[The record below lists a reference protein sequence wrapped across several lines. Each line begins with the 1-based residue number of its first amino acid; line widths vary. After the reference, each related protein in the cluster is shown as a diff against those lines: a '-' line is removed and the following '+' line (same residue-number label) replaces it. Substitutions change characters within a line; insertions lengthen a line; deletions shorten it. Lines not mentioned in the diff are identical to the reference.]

1 MAGQPHSP
9 QQLLGA
15 TGHLKQEASRRAPGQ
30 LSQARPT
37 MDSAYEMS
45 LVRKLQAQH
54 TQMQEKT
61 FTNWINNIFW
71 HGQVG
76 IKIQNLYR
84 ELADGTHLL
93 RLLELISGEALPPPS
108 RGRMRAHFLENSSRA
123 LAFLRGKV
131 PIPFIGPE
139 NIVDGDQTLIL
150 GLIWVIIL
158 RFQISHISLDREEFG
173 ASAALLSAKEA
184 LLVWCQRKTAGYA
197 NVNITDFSRSWSDG
211 LAFSALIH
219 AHRPELLDYCSL
231 HPKRPLHNLDLA
243 FHVAEQELGIAQLL
257 DPEDVAAL
265 QPDERS
271 IMTYVSLYYHH
282 FSRLH
287 QEQTVQRRLAKIL
300 LQLQET
306 EELQTQYEQLV
317 ADLLG
322 WIAEKQVWLEARDFP
337 DSLPATR
344 QLLVAFAFF
353 RTQEKPPRLQ
363 QRGATEALLFRLQ
376 TALRAQNRKPFLP
389 KEGLGPAELSQRW
402 AGLEHAEAS
411 RSQALLQRLLQLERL
426 ETLVRRFQRKAA
438 LRESFL
444 TDTEHMLDQAAAAA
458 PPASLAAVEAAAQ
471 RLGML
476 EASIP
481 PQEARFQA
489 LVEISDIL
497 QQEQHHDWAD
507 VACRQLE
514 ISGRW
519 EQLLERLQGQ
529 KKQMADLQAVLSLL
543 QGVESTSNQL
553 KELQVLASST
563 ACGQQ
568 LAETV
573 ELLQKHDLLEAQ
585 VSAHGAH
592 VHHLALQTAEL
603 DSSTGASVEVL
614 QAEVQALAQLH
625 QSLVSL
631 VRARGPA
638 ETQGTCRPAPCR
650 PHLAATALCP
660 RTQRRLCPPTRPWKP
675 RSATTRLCAPTSC
688 GGDATWAPP
697 DSPRGRVPARG
708 PRRCRARGSGSGPG
722 RPAGGRGCRRRRW
735 SGRCHS
741 RCARRRGP
749 ALLPCCPAA
758 LLPCC
763 PAALRT
769 QKVPVGGLLRRLTW
783 ASWPPP
789 TPGLGGAPPSSAAS
803 YPRPRLRSSAED
815 EDGLALLILPA
826 RSSWNAPFTL
836 GSPGTTPRPPS
847 LLCLGEPPLDMLPSV
862 LSAQVVSALSSLKK
876 GRRNPGTWSEV
887 SCRSGPLGTEEMALS
902 AELDPYFDPNTILQ
916 TQDCLRR
923 DYEGLR
929 VQAKH
934 RRAHL
939 EEAVA
944 LFGFYDLCG
953 ELQSWLENQT
963 ALLQTL
969 QPQADDNV
977 EVAQLK
983 YENFLTALSVRRGC
997 WAEVSSSAEQLKQR
1011 YPEDTPKIQQ
1021 QQEELSWRWGQLE
1034 ALKIEK
1040 EMQLARTTD
1049 VCSFLYQCRSTQ
1061 VQLQD
1066 LLLQLETLEL
1076 GQSEDSHRTLQLVQQ
1091 KMLTLERSVHYL
1103 QGAAIKAKES
1113 SPTKSQSLQEQVE
1126 MLQGLLERGQQHV
1139 AQQAR
1144 AQAEAQARQSFLRE
1158 SQQLLLWME
1167 GVWAQLHSEEKVVD
1181 MASAQQLLL
1190 EHSNLLEEIR
1200 LQQERLQQ
1208 LEARGQPISALDSP
1222 DSQEVA
1228 HALGLLSQ
1236 QGQGLQAAWEQRQ
1249 QRLQE
1254 GLELQ
1259 RFGHDVD
1266 CFTAACASREAF
1278 LELDNLGED
1287 VGEAQRLLQQHK
1299 EFGRLLSI
1307 LGHRA
1312 EALQARG
1319 EKLALSQHLA
1329 AHKVLEQL
1337 QSIQTQWTR
1346 VQERS
1351 EQRRRQLLASLQL
1364 QKWKQDVAE
1373 LVLWIEEKGQRA
1385 ADEPSREPSKV
1396 LQQLRQHEA
1405 AERELLA
1412 TLGHVEGLQQVG
1424 RQLLSSRP
1432 QAQEDVQ
1439 NSLQDL
1445 RNKWEA
1451 VKRKMAEHGDQLRQ
1465 ARQQAPLLGLLQDA
1479 KKKMEQLEGALQSA
1493 ETGQDLGSSR
1503 GLQRQHCQLERE
1515 SQALASK
1522 MAALVS
1528 QAHQGLTSQTIMEET
1543 QKYLLRFESL
1553 QGHLAA
1559 RRLQLQA
1566 SVGLYQF
1573 YQLSN
1578 LELTWVTEHM
1588 PSASSAK
1595 CLSGAQSLRHKHE
1608 ELRVEVKAHQ
1618 GQVQQVLGSGRSL
1631 AASGH
1636 PHAQC
1641 IVEQC
1646 EKLAGRW
1653 AELEQACEVQ
1663 AQCLQEAVVLQQ
1675 CFLAASEL
1683 EDWVKAK
1690 QPLVSSQDCGG
1701 DQGATIRL
1709 IEKHQALQQEL
1720 ALHWS
1725 SLEELDQKAQI
1736 LAGPGTAEQLGVVR
1750 ERLREQLQML
1760 QELAAKRGCEL
1771 EGTLKL
1777 HEFMEEAEELRCWL
1791 ASQKQAARPEQ
1802 SLGEDHEHILH
1813 LRSRF
1818 ARFQHQVEL
1827 GGQRVT
1833 TCQQLVESLL
1843 ELGHSAAPNARQR
1856 QQDLQ
1861 AAWSELWELTQA
1873 QGHLLQDAEVTLRVH
1888 RDLLEALTQVR
1899 EKATSLPSDVAPDL
1913 RGLEAQL
1920 RRHKELEHELVGTGW
1935 QLQELLETASTVQK
1949 LGPGPQAQ
1957 AVQQRQQ
1964 TLMQAW
1970 EALKLHVEQR
1980 RTQLERACLL
1990 AHFHRAVQDYTS
2002 WAAAVR
2008 RELQGEESSREPSGG
2023 LLTLGA
2029 HQQLRAELE
2038 AREDLHQRAS
2048 QLGQQALLDVGTPMK
2063 EVQEW
2068 LQALQDEREQVF
2080 QAWEWQEEKL
2090 QTVHQE
2096 QLFLRKCDHLEQI
2109 LTAQEASLKAGAL
2122 GSSVE
2127 EVEQLICK
2135 HNTFQKVLTA
2145 QDEKESAL
2153 CEQAKTHG
2161 DPKVQERLHAVL
2173 EHRARVK
2180 ELAEGRRQALH
2191 TSLLMT
2197 GFTRAVTQAQDW
2209 MEERVQQLKEPIPPG
2224 DLKDKLRLL
2233 WKHQAFEAE
2242 VQAHEEVITSVTK
2255 DGEALLAQSHP
2266 RAGEVSQ
2273 RLRELQERWRKL
2285 RQALAL
2291 RRQDL
2296 EDGWNFLEF
2305 LRRADLADAWIQEM
2319 DAMVNVGNLGR
2330 DLEHCLQL
2338 RRQLHQLRG
2347 VWAQNTV
2354 DDTHIRS
2361 ISDLSLKLEKLDPEQ
2376 VKTIHQRRH
2385 ELNSRWKSFHGNL
2398 LWYRQQ
2404 LEGALEMHILSR
2416 KLDELTER
2424 LREKA
2429 ALVQALDH
2437 GKDLESVQRQIRKHK
2452 ELERDMGLLQ
2462 AQVEPLEREVGRVC
2476 QQSPGAANSLSPKQR
2491 EMMDSWWQLWR
2502 EAQKRRESLDALHRV
2517 QTLQAMLQHL
2527 LVWARKL
2534 RVEMDTRSAPRNPA
2548 EAQRRLEEHQE
2559 LKAELDSRAD
2569 SISLA
2574 RSTGQQLLAARLP
2587 SAAATRQALAA
2598 LDQELNSLE
2607 GAWRLHQR
2615 QLQQDL
2621 ELQLVLSSVEQMES
2635 WLCSQEACPAGDG
2648 LGDSLA
2654 NVETLLWKHKG
2665 LERDLEAQAEK
2676 ISTLEAAARSLH
2688 QSGHPDAQGA
2698 LGRCQA
2704 MLLRKEALVE
2714 GAGTR
2719 RCQLEEL
2726 RQLQT
2731 LLQESFEVAMWLR
2744 EKNSVALE
2752 EGWRDPALLQA
2763 QLWKQQSLQAE
2774 LDASVHKQ
2782 QRLQMEGQRLL
2793 QEGHPASETIQEQ
2806 LRELGEL
2813 WDELQANS
2821 RRKAAALQEACKALR
2836 LRRSVE
2842 DLESWLEPVEI
2853 KLRAPIGDQAQ
2864 PELDE
2869 LMGAQGELEA
2879 AVDRQAGQAQLLLG
2893 QAQVLTGEGRCLAQ
2907 DVEDQ
2912 ARRLLHRF
2920 EGLRAPLRERRAALE
2935 ARNLVLQFFR
2945 DADEELAWVQEKL
2958 PLATARDCGQS
2969 LSAVRRLQEK
2979 HQNLERELSSHEA
2992 LAQAVV
2998 DTGRRLV
3005 EAGAGRTVA
3014 ARAQQL
3020 EGALGCLRAE
3030 VAQRWRRLQQAQE
3043 AQQFLMELLEAES
3056 WLQEQ
3061 GCALDIRDG
3070 AQSAEAVRASLRRL
3084 EATRGHL
3091 EAFGPRIESLQ
3102 QRATL
3107 LEGRQLPGSAQVLA
3121 RLRAVGEAHSGL
3133 LRTAEGRAR
3142 GWREQLQFHRVE
3154 REARLLETWLAGK
3167 VAAAESQ
3174 DHGQDL
3180 EAVEMLEKKFEAFR
3194 KEVQSLGLAKVE
3206 ALRELAGSLE
3216 RMAHKYSPQIQA
3228 QRSRIEATWERLDR
3242 AMKARTQSLA
3252 TAREVRGFEQ
3262 AVAWLQSWMQEK
3274 ATLMARDVC
3283 GHSPSSVQTLEQQHR
3298 CLERELAAMEKE
3310 VARVRME
3317 ACRLGQLH
3325 PMAQDGLS
3333 EQLARVEE
3341 AWATLEVKAREQG
3354 QKLEQAARGHAFLG
3368 RCRELLTWA
3377 QEKQAVVSSEE
3388 LAGDLVGA
3396 ERLLAQHDEL
3406 GREIKEHCLQA
3417 QDVQKEGQQL
3427 IDSGHF
3433 MSLEVAGCLQE
3444 LEGQLQALTEACI
3457 LRRERCEENWGLQK
3471 LRQELDQAEAWLA
3484 SREGL
3489 LLDPNCGHS
3498 VPDVE
3503 LLLSRHQDLEKLLA
3517 VQEEKFAQLQ
3527 RKTGVEQKL
3536 LQPGTGL
3543 TPSNAG
3549 HGLTSLQQ
3557 RPFRSWW
3564 PGVQLAE
3571 TRDLQPGGPVSP
3583 HIPSAT
3589 TVSLERAARQQEP
3602 RGARAMG
3609 DTKGAFTTEGF
3620 LELKQQLLPAGRQ
3633 VSMRRFLLQAPL
3645 LHRTTQLR
3653 GTIRAWHPD
3662 PLKTQA
3668 FPRPGCSL
3676 PSMPSWCSLT
3686 ALSPQ
3691 PCSSSGD
3698 GCHGTLGVSSLS
3710 LLWDKKTAAENMAP
3724 VATLDLREAQCERLG
3739 HQHGRKPTFSLKLS
3753 SEVETL
3759 LAAPSEGQAESRHR
3773 VLSRTAVLE
3782 PGKSNI
3788 KAPADGVSA
3797 QSLSLELRARPVGF
3811 PAEHTAE
3818 TVSSPAAP
3826 LRLHGCPLTSSLRGM
3841 HVSADGQLQ
3850 PLQFLPAAGPTQA
3863 PAPGSSCLSCP
3874 GRAQGPEAN
3883 PELAPTKDNL

>member
-1 MAGQPHSP
+1 MAGQPHTP

-54 TQMQEKT
+54 TRMQEKT

-71 HGQVG
+71 HGRVG
-76 IKIQNLYR
+76 IKIRNLYR

-108 RGRMRAHFLENSSRA
+108 RGHMRAHFLENSSRA

-219 AHRPELLDYCSL
+219 AHRPDLLDYCSL

-426 ETLVRRFQRKAA
+426 ETLVRHFQRKAA

-489 LVEISDIL
+489 LAEISDIL

-519 EQLLERLQGQ
+519 EQVLERLQGQ

-603 DSSTGASVEVL
+603 DSSTGTSVEVL

-631 VRARGPA
+631 VRARRTLLEQTLQHA
-638 ETQGTCRPAPCR
+638 EFLDSCEEEEAWVREHERLVEGEALGRDLSTLRAALRKHKALEAEIRRHQAVCADLVRRGCDVGAPG
-650 PHLAATALCP
+650 L
-660 RTQRRLCPPTRPWKP
+660 PTRPGP
-675 RSATTRLCAPTSC
+675 SERAEALQGAGQRL
-688 GGDATWAPP
+688 
-697 DSPRGRVPARG
+697 
-708 PRRCRARGSGSGPG
+708 RARAASWGARLQAAALVQQYAADAADAASWLQE
-722 RPAGGRGCRRRRW
+722 RRLALE
-735 SGRCHS
+735 G
-741 RCARRRGP
+741 APRGP
-749 ALLPCCPAA
+749 AREAAGA
-758 LLPCC
+758 LLRSHGRLER
-763 PAALRT
+763 AVHAF
-769 QKVPVGGLLRRLTW
+769 GAELRRLDEQ
-783 ASWPPP
+783 AR
-789 TPGLGGAPPSSAAS
+789 AA
-803 YPRPRLRSSAED
+803 A
-815 EDGLALLILPA
+815 
-826 RSSWNAPFTL
+826 TQV
-836 GSPGTTPRPPS
+836 S
-847 LLCLGEPPLDMLPSV
+847 LT
-862 LSAQVVSALSSLKK
+862 VVSALSSLKR
-876 GRRNPGTWSEV
+876 GRRTPGTWSEV
-887 SCRSGPLGTEEMALS
+887 SCHPGPLGTEKMALS
-902 AELDPYFDPNTILQ
+902 AELDPDFDPNTILQ
-916 TQDCLRR
+916 AQDCLRR

-929 VQAKH
+929 VLAKH

-963 ALLQTL
+963 ALLQML

-983 YENFLTALSVRRGC
+983 YENFLTALSVRRGY
-997 WAEVSSSAEQLKQR
+997 WAEVSSSAEQLKQK

-1049 VCSFLYQCRSTQ
+1049 VCGFLYQCRSTQ

-1066 LLLQLETLEL
+1066 LLLQLETLKL

-1126 MLQGLLERGQQHV
+1126 TLQGLLERGQQHV

-1144 AQAEAQARQSFLRE
+1144 VQAEAQARQSFLRE

-1190 EHSNLLEEIR
+1190 EHSNLLEEIQ
-1200 LQQERLQQ
+1200 LQQERLRQ
-1208 LEARGQPISALDSP
+1208 LEAWGQPISALDSP

-1266 CFTAACASREAF
+1266 GFTAACASREAF

-1329 AHKVLEQL
+1329 AHKVLVQL

-1346 VQERS
+1346 IQERS

-1373 LVLWIEEKGQRA
+1373 LVLWIEEKGRRA

-1412 TLGHVEGLQQVG
+1412 NLGHVEGLQQVG

-1439 NSLQDL
+1439 SSLQGL

-1465 ARQQAPLLGLLQDA
+1465 ARQQAQLLGLLQDA

-1528 QAHQGLTSQTIMEET
+1528 QAHQGLTSQTVMEET

-1578 LELTWVTEHM
+1578 LELTWVAEHM

-1608 ELRVEVKAHQ
+1608 ELQVEVKAHQ

-1701 DQGATIRL
+1701 DQGATVRL
-1709 IEKHQALQQEL
+1709 IEKHQALRQEL

-1725 SLEELDQKAQI
+1725 SLEELDQRVQT
-1736 LAGPGTAEQLGVVR
+1736 LAGPETSEQLGVVR
-1750 ERLREQLQML
+1750 ERLREQLQVL

-1777 HEFMEEAEELRCWL
+1777 HEFMGEAEELRCWL

-1843 ELGHSAAPNARQR
+1843 DLGHSAAPNARQR

-1888 RDLLEALTQVR
+1888 RDLLEALKQVR

-2008 RELQGEESSREPSGG
+2008 RELQGEESSQEPSGG
-2023 LLTLGA
+2023 LLTLSA

-2038 AREDLHQRAS
+2038 AREDLHQRAF

-2068 LQALQDEREQVF
+2068 LQALEDEREQVF
-2080 QAWEWQEEKL
+2080 QAWERQEEKL
-2090 QTVHQE
+2090 QTVHRE

-2127 EVEQLICK
+2127 EVEQLIRK

-2180 ELAEGRRQALH
+2180 ELAEGRRRALH

-2233 WKHQAFEAE
+2233 RKHQAFEAE
-2242 VQAHEEVITSVTK
+2242 VQAHEGVITAVTK
-2255 DGEALLAQSHP
+2255 DGEALLAQSHL

-2273 RLRELQERWRKL
+2273 RLRELQECWRKL
-2285 RQALAL
+2285 KQALAL

-2305 LRRADLADAWIQEM
+2305 LRRVDLADAWIQEM

-2347 VWAQNTV
+2347 VWAQDTV

-2361 ISDLSLKLEKLDPEQ
+2361 INDLSLKLEKLDPEQ
-2376 VKTIHQRRH
+2376 VKTIRQRRH

-2429 ALVQALDH
+2429 ALVQALDL

-2476 QQSPGAANSLSPKQR
+2476 QQSPGAAKSLSPKQR

-2534 RVEMDTRSAPRNPA
+2534 RVEMDTRSAPGNPA

-2574 RSTGQQLLAARLP
+2574 RSTGQRLLAARLP

-2607 GAWRLHQR
+2607 GAWQLHQR

-2719 RCQLEEL
+2719 RRQLEEL

-2774 LDASVHKQ
+2774 LDANVHEQ

-2793 QEGHPASETIQEQ
+2793 QEGHPASETIQER

-2842 DLESWLEPVEI
+2842 DLESWLEPVEV
-2853 KLRAPIGDQAQ
+2853 KLRDPIGDQAQ

-2893 QAQVLTGEGRCLAQ
+2893 QAQVFTGEGRCLAQ

-2912 ARRLLHRF
+2912 ARRLLQRL
-2920 EGLRAPLRERRAALE
+2920 EDLRAPLRERRAALE
-2935 ARNLVLQFFR
+2935 ARRLVLQFFR

-2998 DTGRRLV
+2998 DAGRRLV
-3005 EAGAGRTVA
+3005 EAGAGRAVA

-3020 EGALGCLRAE
+3020 EDAVGCLRAE
-3030 VAQRWRRLQQAQE
+3030 AAQRRRRLQQAQE
-3043 AQQFLMELLEAES
+3043 AQQFLTELLEAES
-3056 WLQEQ
+3056 WLQQQ
-3061 GCALDIRDG
+3061 GCALHTQDG
-3070 AQSAEAVRASLRRL
+3070 AQSAEAARASLRRL
-3084 EATRGHL
+3084 EATRRLL
-3091 EAFGPRIESLQ
+3091 EAFGPRLERLQ
-3102 QRATL
+3102 QGAAL
-3107 LEGRQLPGSAQVLA
+3107 LQGGQLPGSAQVLA

-3142 GWREQLQFHRVE
+3142 GWREQLQLHRAE

-3194 KEVQSLGLAKVE
+3194 KEVQSLGPAKVE

-3216 RMAHKYSPQIQA
+3216 RTAHKYNPQIQA

-3242 AMKARTQSLA
+3242 AIKARTQSLA

-3262 AVAWLQSWMQEK
+3262 TVAWLQSWMQEK

-3283 GHSPSSVQTLEQQHR
+3283 GHSPSSVQTFEQQHR

-3354 QKLEQAARGHAFLG
+3354 QQLEQAARGHAFLG

-3417 QDVQKEGQQL
+3417 QVVQQEGQQL

-3444 LEGQLQALTEACI
+3444 LEGQLQALTEACV

-3503 LLLSRHQDLEKLLA
+3503 LLLGRHQDLEKLLA
-3517 VQEEKFAQLQ
+3517 AQEEKFAQLQ

-3557 RPFRSWW
+3557 RPFGSWW

-3609 DTKGAFTTEGF
+3609 DAKGAFTTEGF
-3620 LELKQQLLPAGRQ
+3620 LELKQQLLLAGR
-3633 VSMRRFLLQAPL
+3633 
-3645 LHRTTQLR
+3645 
-3653 GTIRAWHPD
+3653 
-3662 PLKTQA
+3662 
-3668 FPRPGCSL
+3668 
-3676 PSMPSWCSLT
+3676 
-3686 ALSPQ
+3686 Q

-3710 LLWDKKTAAENMAP
+3710 LLWDKRTAAENMAP

-3739 HQHGRKPTFSLKLS
+3739 HQHSRKHTFSLKLS

-3759 LAAPSEGQAESRHR
+3759 RAAPSEGQAESRHH

-3782 PGKSNI
+3782 PSKSNI

-3811 PAEHTAE
+3811 PAEHTGE

-3850 PLQFLPAAGPTQA
+3850 PLQFLPAAGPAQA

-3874 GRAQGPEAN
+3874 GRAQDLGPEAN

>member
-1 MAGQPHSP
+1 MAGQPHTP

-54 TQMQEKT
+54 TRMQEKT

-71 HGQVG
+71 HGRVG
-76 IKIQNLYR
+76 IKIRNLYR

-108 RGRMRAHFLENSSRA
+108 RGHMRAHFLENSSRA

-219 AHRPELLDYCSL
+219 AHRPDLLDYCSL

-426 ETLVRRFQRKAA
+426 ETLVRHFQRKAA

-489 LVEISDIL
+489 LAEISDIL

-519 EQLLERLQGQ
+519 EQVLERLQGQ

-603 DSSTGASVEVL
+603 DSSTGTSVEVL

-631 VRARGPA
+631 VRARRTLLEQTLQHA
-638 ETQGTCRPAPCR
+638 EFLDSCEEEEAWVREHERLVEGEALGRDLSTLRAALRKHKALEAEIRRHQAVCADLVRRGCDVGAPG
-650 PHLAATALCP
+650 L
-660 RTQRRLCPPTRPWKP
+660 PTRPGP
-675 RSATTRLCAPTSC
+675 SERAEALQGAGQRL
-688 GGDATWAPP
+688 
-697 DSPRGRVPARG
+697 
-708 PRRCRARGSGSGPG
+708 RARAASWGARLQAAALVQQYAADAADAASWLQE
-722 RPAGGRGCRRRRW
+722 RRLALE
-735 SGRCHS
+735 G
-741 RCARRRGP
+741 APRGP
-749 ALLPCCPAA
+749 AREAAGA
-758 LLPCC
+758 LLRSHGRLER
-763 PAALRT
+763 AVHAF
-769 QKVPVGGLLRRLTW
+769 GAELRRLDEQ
-783 ASWPPP
+783 AR
-789 TPGLGGAPPSSAAS
+789 AA
-803 YPRPRLRSSAED
+803 A
-815 EDGLALLILPA
+815 
-826 RSSWNAPFTL
+826 TQV
-836 GSPGTTPRPPS
+836 S
-847 LLCLGEPPLDMLPSV
+847 LT
-862 LSAQVVSALSSLKK
+862 VVSALSSLKR
-876 GRRNPGTWSEV
+876 GRRTPGTWSEV
-887 SCRSGPLGTEEMALS
+887 SCHPGPLGTEKMALS
-902 AELDPYFDPNTILQ
+902 AELDPDFDPNTILQ
-916 TQDCLRR
+916 AQDCLRR

-929 VQAKH
+929 VLAKH

-963 ALLQTL
+963 ALLQML

-983 YENFLTALSVRRGC
+983 YENFLTALSVRRGY
-997 WAEVSSSAEQLKQR
+997 WAEVSSSAEQLKQK

-1049 VCSFLYQCRSTQ
+1049 VCGFLYQCRSTQ

-1066 LLLQLETLEL
+1066 LLLQLETLKL

-1103 QGAAIKAKES
+1103 QGAAIKYSLGLAH
-1113 SPTKSQSLQEQVE
+1113 QSLQEQVE
-1126 MLQGLLERGQQHV
+1126 TLQGLLERGQQHV

-1144 AQAEAQARQSFLRE
+1144 VQAEAQARQSFLRE

-1190 EHSNLLEEIR
+1190 EHSNLLEEIQ
-1200 LQQERLQQ
+1200 LQQERLRQ
-1208 LEARGQPISALDSP
+1208 LEAWGQPISALDSP

-1266 CFTAACASREAF
+1266 GFTAACASREAF

-1329 AHKVLEQL
+1329 AHKVLVQL

-1346 VQERS
+1346 IQERS

-1373 LVLWIEEKGQRA
+1373 LVLWIEEKGRRA

-1412 TLGHVEGLQQVG
+1412 NLGHVEGLQQVG

-1439 NSLQDL
+1439 SSLQGL

-1465 ARQQAPLLGLLQDA
+1465 ARQQAQLLGLLQDA

-1528 QAHQGLTSQTIMEET
+1528 QAHQGLTSQTVMEET

-1578 LELTWVTEHM
+1578 LELTWVAEHM

-1608 ELRVEVKAHQ
+1608 ELQVEVKAHQ

-1701 DQGATIRL
+1701 DQGATVRL
-1709 IEKHQALQQEL
+1709 IEKHQALRQEL

-1725 SLEELDQKAQI
+1725 SLEELDQRVQT
-1736 LAGPGTAEQLGVVR
+1736 LAGPETSEQLGVVR
-1750 ERLREQLQML
+1750 ERLREQLQVL

-1777 HEFMEEAEELRCWL
+1777 HEFMGEAEELRCWL

-1843 ELGHSAAPNARQR
+1843 DLGHSAAPNARQR

-1888 RDLLEALTQVR
+1888 RDLLEALKQVR

-1990 AHFHRAVQDYTS
+1990 AHFHRAVRDYTS

-2008 RELQGEESSREPSGG
+2008 RELQGEESSQEPSGG
-2023 LLTLGA
+2023 LLTLSA

-2038 AREDLHQRAS
+2038 AREDLHQRAF

-2068 LQALQDEREQVF
+2068 LQALEDEREQVF
-2080 QAWEWQEEKL
+2080 QAWERQEEKL
-2090 QTVHQE
+2090 QTVHRE

-2127 EVEQLICK
+2127 EVEQLIRK

-2180 ELAEGRRQALH
+2180 ELAEGRRRALH

-2233 WKHQAFEAE
+2233 RKHQAFEAE
-2242 VQAHEEVITSVTK
+2242 VQAHEGVITAVTK
-2255 DGEALLAQSHP
+2255 DGEALLAQSHL

-2273 RLRELQERWRKL
+2273 RLRELQECWRKL
-2285 RQALAL
+2285 KQALAL

-2305 LRRADLADAWIQEM
+2305 LRRVDLADAWIQEM

-2347 VWAQNTV
+2347 VWAQDTV

-2361 ISDLSLKLEKLDPEQ
+2361 INDLSLKLEKLDPEQ
-2376 VKTIHQRRH
+2376 VKTIRQRRH

-2429 ALVQALDH
+2429 ALVQALDL

-2476 QQSPGAANSLSPKQR
+2476 QQSPGAAKSLSPKQR

-2534 RVEMDTRSAPRNPA
+2534 RVEMDTRSAPGNPA

-2574 RSTGQQLLAARLP
+2574 RSTGQRLLAARLP

-2607 GAWRLHQR
+2607 GAWQLHQR

-2719 RCQLEEL
+2719 RRQLEEL

-2774 LDASVHKQ
+2774 LDANVHEQ

-2793 QEGHPASETIQEQ
+2793 QEGHPASETIQER

-2842 DLESWLEPVEI
+2842 DLESWLEPVEV
-2853 KLRAPIGDQAQ
+2853 KLRDPIGDQAQ

-2893 QAQVLTGEGRCLAQ
+2893 QAQVFTGEGRCLAQ

-2912 ARRLLHRF
+2912 ARRLLQRL
-2920 EGLRAPLRERRAALE
+2920 EDLRAPLRERRAALE
-2935 ARNLVLQFFR
+2935 ARRLVLQFFR

-2998 DTGRRLV
+2998 DAGRRLV
-3005 EAGAGRTVA
+3005 EAGAGRAVA

-3020 EGALGCLRAE
+3020 EDAVGCLRAE
-3030 VAQRWRRLQQAQE
+3030 AAQRRRRLQQAQE
-3043 AQQFLMELLEAES
+3043 AQQFLTELLEAES
-3056 WLQEQ
+3056 WLQQQ
-3061 GCALDIRDG
+3061 GCALHTQDG
-3070 AQSAEAVRASLRRL
+3070 AQSAEAARASLRRL
-3084 EATRGHL
+3084 EATRRLL
-3091 EAFGPRIESLQ
+3091 EAFGPRLERLQ
-3102 QRATL
+3102 QGAAL
-3107 LEGRQLPGSAQVLA
+3107 LQGGQLPGSAQVLA

-3142 GWREQLQFHRVE
+3142 GWREQLQLHRAE

-3194 KEVQSLGLAKVE
+3194 KEVQSLGPAKVE

-3216 RMAHKYSPQIQA
+3216 RTAHKYNPQIQA

-3242 AMKARTQSLA
+3242 AIKARTQSLA

-3262 AVAWLQSWMQEK
+3262 TVAWLQSWMQEK

-3283 GHSPSSVQTLEQQHR
+3283 GHSPSSVQTFEQQHR

-3354 QKLEQAARGHAFLG
+3354 QQLEQAARGHAFLG

-3417 QDVQKEGQQL
+3417 QVVQQEGQQL

-3444 LEGQLQALTEACI
+3444 LEGQLQALTEACV

-3503 LLLSRHQDLEKLLA
+3503 LLLGRHQDLEKLLA
-3517 VQEEKFAQLQ
+3517 AQEEKFAQLQ

-3557 RPFRSWW
+3557 RPFGSWW

-3571 TRDLQPGGPVSP
+3571 TRDLQ
-3583 HIPSAT
+3583 
-3589 TVSLERAARQQEP
+3589 
-3602 RGARAMG
+3602 
-3609 DTKGAFTTEGF
+3609 
-3620 LELKQQLLPAGRQ
+3620 
-3633 VSMRRFLLQAPL
+3633 
-3645 LHRTTQLR
+3645 
-3653 GTIRAWHPD
+3653 
-3662 PLKTQA
+3662 
-3668 FPRPGCSL
+3668 PGCSL

-3710 LLWDKKTAAENMAP
+3710 LLWDKRTAAENMAP

-3739 HQHGRKPTFSLKLS
+3739 HQHSRKHTFSLKLS

-3759 LAAPSEGQAESRHR
+3759 RAAPSEGQAESRHH
-3773 VLSRTAVLE
+3773 VLSRTAGRHHQNLRR
-3782 PGKSNI
+3782 
-3788 KAPADGVSA
+3788 DLGVSPWA
-3797 QSLSLELRARPVGF
+3797 PSRCFTYPQQS
-3811 PAEHTAE
+3811 
-3818 TVSSPAAP
+3818 
-3826 LRLHGCPLTSSLRGM
+3826 CI
-3841 HVSADGQLQ
+3841 
-3850 PLQFLPAAGPTQA
+3850 
-3863 PAPGSSCLSCP
+3863 
-3874 GRAQGPEAN
+3874 
-3883 PELAPTKDNL
+3883 

>member
-1 MAGQPHSP
+1 MAGQPHTP

-54 TQMQEKT
+54 TRMQEKT

-71 HGQVG
+71 HGRVG
-76 IKIQNLYR
+76 IKIRNLYR

-108 RGRMRAHFLENSSRA
+108 RGHMRAHFLENSSRA

-219 AHRPELLDYCSL
+219 AHRPDLLDYCSL

-489 LVEISDIL
+489 LAEISDIL

-507 VACRQLE
+507 VAIE

-519 EQLLERLQGQ
+519 EQVLERLQGQ

-603 DSSTGASVEVL
+603 DSSTGTSVEVL

-631 VRARGPA
+631 VRARRTLLEQTLQHA
-638 ETQGTCRPAPCR
+638 EFLDSCEEEEAWVREHERLVEGEALGRDLSTLRAALRKHKALEAEIRRHQAVCADLVRRGCDVGAPG
-650 PHLAATALCP
+650 L
-660 RTQRRLCPPTRPWKP
+660 PTRP
-675 RSATTRLCAPTSC
+675 
-688 GGDATWAPP
+688 
-697 DSPRGRVPARG
+697 G
-708 PRRCRARGSGSGPG
+708 PRERAEALQGAGQRLRARAASWGARLQAAALVQQYAADAADAASWLQE
-722 RPAGGRGCRRRRW
+722 RRLALE
-735 SGRCHS
+735 G
-741 RCARRRGP
+741 APRGP
-749 ALLPCCPAA
+749 AREAAGA
-758 LLPCC
+758 LLRSHGRLER
-763 PAALRT
+763 AVHAF
-769 QKVPVGGLLRRLTW
+769 GAELRRLDEQ
-783 ASWPPP
+783 AR
-789 TPGLGGAPPSSAAS
+789 AA
-803 YPRPRLRSSAED
+803 A
-815 EDGLALLILPA
+815 
-826 RSSWNAPFTL
+826 TQV
-836 GSPGTTPRPPS
+836 S
-847 LLCLGEPPLDMLPSV
+847 LT
-862 LSAQVVSALSSLKK
+862 VVSALSSLKR
-876 GRRNPGTWSEV
+876 GRRTPGTWSEV
-887 SCRSGPLGTEEMALS
+887 SCRPGPLGTEKMALS
-902 AELDPYFDPNTILQ
+902 AELDPDFDPNTILQ
-916 TQDCLRR
+916 AQDCLRR

-929 VQAKH
+929 VLAKH

-963 ALLQTL
+963 ALLQML

-983 YENFLTALSVRRGC
+983 YENFLTALSVRRGY
-997 WAEVSSSAEQLKQR
+997 WAEVSSSAEQLKQK

-1049 VCSFLYQCRSTQ
+1049 VCGFLYQCRSTQ

-1126 MLQGLLERGQQHV
+1126 TLQGLLERGQQHV

-1144 AQAEAQARQSFLRE
+1144 VQAEAQARQSFLRE

-1200 LQQERLQQ
+1200 LQQERLRQ
-1208 LEARGQPISALDSP
+1208 LEAWGQPISALDSP

-1266 CFTAACASREAF
+1266 GFTAACASREAF

-1329 AHKVLEQL
+1329 AHKVLVQL
-1337 QSIQTQWTR
+1337 QSIQTQWIR
-1346 VQERS
+1346 IQERS

-1373 LVLWIEEKGQRA
+1373 LVLWIEEKGRRA

-1412 TLGHVEGLQQVG
+1412 NLGHVEGLQQVG

-1439 NSLQDL
+1439 SSLQGL

-1465 ARQQAPLLGLLQDA
+1465 ARQQAQLLGLLQDA

-1528 QAHQGLTSQTIMEET
+1528 QAHQGLTSQTVMEET

-1578 LELTWVTEHM
+1578 LELTWVAEHM

-1608 ELRVEVKAHQ
+1608 ELQVEVKAHQ

-1701 DQGATIRL
+1701 DQGATVRL
-1709 IEKHQALQQEL
+1709 IEKHQALRQEL

-1725 SLEELDQKAQI
+1725 SLEELDQRVQT
-1736 LAGPGTAEQLGVVR
+1736 LAGPETSEQLGVVR
-1750 ERLREQLQML
+1750 ERLREQLQVL

-1777 HEFMEEAEELRCWL
+1777 HEFMGEAEELRCWL

-1802 SLGEDHEHILH
+1802 NLGEDHEHILH

-1843 ELGHSAAPNARQR
+1843 DLGHSAAPNARQR

-1888 RDLLEALTQVR
+1888 RDLLEALKQVR

-1990 AHFHRAVQDYTS
+1990 AHFHRAVRDYTS

-2008 RELQGEESSREPSGG
+2008 RELQGEESSQEPSGG
-2023 LLTLGA
+2023 LLTLSA

-2038 AREDLHQRAS
+2038 AREDLHQRAF

-2068 LQALQDEREQVF
+2068 LQALEDEREQVF
-2080 QAWEWQEEKL
+2080 QAWERQEEKL
-2090 QTVHQE
+2090 QTVHRE

-2127 EVEQLICK
+2127 EVEQLIRK

-2180 ELAEGRRQALH
+2180 ELAEGRRRALH

-2233 WKHQAFEAE
+2233 RKHQALEAE
-2242 VQAHEEVITSVTK
+2242 VQAHEGVITAVTK
-2255 DGEALLAQSHP
+2255 DGEALLAQSHL

-2273 RLRELQERWRKL
+2273 RLRELQECWRKL
-2285 RQALAL
+2285 KQALAL

-2305 LRRADLADAWIQEM
+2305 LRRVDLADAWIQEM

-2347 VWAQNTV
+2347 VWAQDTV

-2361 ISDLSLKLEKLDPEQ
+2361 INDLSLKLEKLDPEQ
-2376 VKTIHQRRH
+2376 VKTIRQRRH

-2429 ALVQALDH
+2429 ALVQALDL

-2476 QQSPGAANSLSPKQR
+2476 QQSPGAAKSLSPKQR

-2534 RVEMDTRSAPRNPA
+2534 RVEMDTRSAPGNPA

-2574 RSTGQQLLAARLP
+2574 RSTGQRLLAARLP

-2607 GAWRLHQR
+2607 GAWQLHQR

-2719 RCQLEEL
+2719 RRQLEEL

-2774 LDASVHKQ
+2774 LDANVHEQ

-2793 QEGHPASETIQEQ
+2793 QEGHPASETIQER

-2842 DLESWLEPVEI
+2842 DLESWLEPVEV
-2853 KLRAPIGDQAQ
+2853 KLRDPIGDQAQ

-2893 QAQVLTGEGRCLAQ
+2893 QAQVFTGEGRCLAQ

-2912 ARRLLHRF
+2912 ARRLLQRL
-2920 EGLRAPLRERRAALE
+2920 EGLRAPLRERRATLE
-2935 ARNLVLQFFR
+2935 ARRLVLQFFR

-2979 HQNLERELSSHEA
+2979 HQVWTLPPRA
-2992 LAQAVV
+2992 GGGGGAGPRGPGP
-2998 DTGRRLV
+2998 GRGGRGPP
-3005 EAGAGRTVA
+3005 AGGGGAGRAVA

-3020 EGALGCLRAE
+3020 EDAVGCLRAE
-3030 VAQRWRRLQQAQE
+3030 AAQRRRRLQQAQE
-3043 AQQFLMELLEAES
+3043 AQQFLTELLEAES
-3056 WLQEQ
+3056 WLQQQ
-3061 GCALDIRDG
+3061 GCALHTQDG
-3070 AQSAEAVRASLRRL
+3070 AQSAEAARASLRRL
-3084 EATRGHL
+3084 EATRRLL
-3091 EAFGPRIESLQ
+3091 EAFGPRLERLQ
-3102 QRATL
+3102 QGAAL
-3107 LEGRQLPGSAQVLA
+3107 LQGGQLPGSAQVLA

-3142 GWREQLQFHRVE
+3142 GWREQLQLHRAE

-3194 KEVQSLGLAKVE
+3194 KEVQSLGPAKVE

-3216 RMAHKYSPQIQA
+3216 RTAHKYNPQIQA

-3242 AMKARTQSLA
+3242 AIKARTQSLA

-3262 AVAWLQSWMQEK
+3262 TVAWLQSWMQEK

-3283 GHSPSSVQTLEQQHR
+3283 GHSPSSVQTFEQQHR

-3354 QKLEQAARGHAFLG
+3354 QQLEQAARGHAFLG

-3417 QDVQKEGQQL
+3417 QVVQQEGQQL

-3444 LEGQLQALTEACI
+3444 LEGQLQALTEACV

-3503 LLLSRHQDLEKLLA
+3503 LLLGRHQDLEKLLA
-3517 VQEEKFAQLQ
+3517 AQEEKFAQLQ
-3527 RKTGVEQKL
+3527 RKTGELRVLRNED
-3536 LQPGTGL
+3536 
-3543 TPSNAG
+3543 A
-3549 HGLTSLQQ
+3549 
-3557 RPFRSWW
+3557 
-3564 PGVQLAE
+3564 
-3571 TRDLQPGGPVSP
+3571 
-3583 HIPSAT
+3583 
-3589 TVSLERAARQQEP
+3589 
-3602 RGARAMG
+3602 
-3609 DTKGAFTTEGF
+3609 KGAFTTEGF
-3620 LELKQQLLPAGRQ
+3620 LELKQQLLLAGR
-3633 VSMRRFLLQAPL
+3633 
-3645 LHRTTQLR
+3645 
-3653 GTIRAWHPD
+3653 
-3662 PLKTQA
+3662 
-3668 FPRPGCSL
+3668 
-3676 PSMPSWCSLT
+3676 
-3686 ALSPQ
+3686 Q

-3710 LLWDKKTAAENMAP
+3710 LLWDKRTAAENMAP

-3739 HQHGRKPTFSLKLS
+3739 HQHSRKHTFSLKLS

-3759 LAAPSEGQAESRHR
+3759 RAAPSEGQAESRHH
-3773 VLSRTAVLE
+3773 VLSRTV
-3782 PGKSNI
+3782 
-3788 KAPADGVSA
+3788 
-3797 QSLSLELRARPVGF
+3797 VG
-3811 PAEHTAE
+3811 ATR
-3818 TVSSPAAP
+3818 T
-3826 LRLHGCPLTSSLRGM
+3826 
-3841 HVSADGQLQ
+3841 
-3850 PLQFLPAAGPTQA
+3850 
-3863 PAPGSSCLSCP
+3863 
-3874 GRAQGPEAN
+3874 
-3883 PELAPTKDNL
+3883 

>member
-54 TQMQEKT
+54 TRMQEKT

-71 HGQVG
+71 HGRVG
-76 IKIQNLYR
+76 IKIRNLYR

-108 RGRMRAHFLENSSRA
+108 RGHMRAHFLENSSRA

-219 AHRPELLDYCSL
+219 AHRPDLLDYCSL

-489 LVEISDIL
+489 LAEISDIL

-519 EQLLERLQGQ
+519 EQVLERLQGQ

-603 DSSTGASVEVL
+603 DSSTGTSVEVL

-631 VRARGPA
+631 VRARRTLLEQTLQHA
-638 ETQGTCRPAPCR
+638 EFLDSCEEEEAWVREHERLVEGEALGRDLGTLRAALRKHKALEAEIRRHQAVCADLVRRGCDVGAPG
-650 PHLAATALCP
+650 L
-660 RTQRRLCPPTRPWKP
+660 PTRP
-675 RSATTRLCAPTSC
+675 
-688 GGDATWAPP
+688 
-697 DSPRGRVPARG
+697 G
-708 PRRCRARGSGSGPG
+708 PRERAEALQGAGQRLRARAASWGARLQAAALVQQYAADAADAASWL
-722 RPAGGRGCRRRRW
+722 RERRLALE
-735 SGRCHS
+735 G
-741 RCARRRGP
+741 APRGP
-749 ALLPCCPAA
+749 AREAAGA
-758 LLPCC
+758 LLRSHGRLER
-763 PAALRT
+763 AVHAF
-769 QKVPVGGLLRRLTW
+769 GAELRRLDEQ
-783 ASWPPP
+783 AR
-789 TPGLGGAPPSSAAS
+789 AA
-803 YPRPRLRSSAED
+803 A
-815 EDGLALLILPA
+815 
-826 RSSWNAPFTL
+826 TQV
-836 GSPGTTPRPPS
+836 S
-847 LLCLGEPPLDMLPSV
+847 LT
-862 LSAQVVSALSSLKK
+862 VVSALSSLKR
-876 GRRNPGTWSEV
+876 GRRTPGTWSEV
-887 SCRSGPLGTEEMALS
+887 SCRPGPLGTEKMALS
-902 AELDPYFDPNTILQ
+902 AELDPDFDPNTILQ
-916 TQDCLRR
+916 AQDCLRR

-929 VQAKH
+929 VLAKH

-963 ALLQTL
+963 ALLQML

-983 YENFLTALSVRRGC
+983 YENFLTALSVRRGY
-997 WAEVSSSAEQLKQR
+997 WAEVSSSAEQLKQK

-1049 VCSFLYQCRSTQ
+1049 VCGFLYQCRSTQ

-1126 MLQGLLERGQQHV
+1126 TLQGLLERGQQHV

-1144 AQAEAQARQSFLRE
+1144 VQAEAQARQSFLRE

-1181 MASAQQLLL
+1181 MASAQRLLL

-1200 LQQERLQQ
+1200 LQQERLRQ
-1208 LEARGQPISALDSP
+1208 LEAWGQPISALDSP

-1266 CFTAACASREAF
+1266 GFTAACASREAF

-1329 AHKVLEQL
+1329 AHKVLVQL

-1346 VQERS
+1346 IQERS

-1373 LVLWIEEKGQRA
+1373 LVLWIEEKGRRA

-1412 TLGHVEGLQQVG
+1412 NLGHVEGLQQVG

-1439 NSLQDL
+1439 SSLQGL

-1465 ARQQAPLLGLLQDA
+1465 ARQQAQLLGLLQDA

-1528 QAHQGLTSQTIMEET
+1528 QAHQGLTSQTVMEET

-1578 LELTWVTEHM
+1578 LELTWVAEHM

-1608 ELRVEVKAHQ
+1608 ELQVEVKAHQ

-1701 DQGATIRL
+1701 DQGATVRL
-1709 IEKHQALQQEL
+1709 IEKHQALRQEL

-1725 SLEELDQKAQI
+1725 SLEELDQRVQT
-1736 LAGPGTAEQLGVVR
+1736 LAGPETSEQLGVVR
-1750 ERLREQLQML
+1750 ERLREQLQVL

-1777 HEFMEEAEELRCWL
+1777 HEFMGEAEELRCWL

-1843 ELGHSAAPNARQR
+1843 DLGHSAAPNARQR

-1888 RDLLEALTQVR
+1888 RDLLEALKQVR

-2023 LLTLGA
+2023 LLTLSA

-2080 QAWEWQEEKL
+2080 QAWERQEEKL
-2090 QTVHQE
+2090 QTVHRE

-2127 EVEQLICK
+2127 EVEQLIRK

-2180 ELAEGRRQALH
+2180 ELAEGRRRALH

-2233 WKHQAFEAE
+2233 RKHQAFEAE
-2242 VQAHEEVITSVTK
+2242 VQAHEGVITAVTK
-2255 DGEALLAQSHP
+2255 DGEALLAQSHL

-2273 RLRELQERWRKL
+2273 RLWELQECWRKL
-2285 RQALAL
+2285 KQALAL

-2347 VWAQNTV
+2347 VWAQDTV

-2361 ISDLSLKLEKLDPEQ
+2361 INDLSLKLEKLDPEQ
-2376 VKTIHQRRH
+2376 VKTIRQRRH

-2429 ALVQALDH
+2429 ALVQALDL

-2476 QQSPGAANSLSPKQR
+2476 QQSPGAAKSLSPKQR

-2534 RVEMDTRSAPRNPA
+2534 RVEMDTRSAPGNPA

-2574 RSTGQQLLAARLP
+2574 RSTGQRLLAARLP

-2607 GAWRLHQR
+2607 GAWQLHQR

-2719 RCQLEEL
+2719 RRQLEEL

-2774 LDASVHKQ
+2774 LDANVHEQ

-2793 QEGHPASETIQEQ
+2793 QEGHPASETIQER

-2842 DLESWLEPVEI
+2842 DLESWLEPVEV
-2853 KLRAPIGDQAQ
+2853 KLRDPIGDQAQ

-2893 QAQVLTGEGRCLAQ
+2893 QAQVITGEGRCLAQ

-2912 ARRLLHRF
+2912 ARRLLQRL

-2935 ARNLVLQFFR
+2935 ARRLVLQFFR

-2998 DTGRRLV
+2998 DAGRRLV
-3005 EAGAGRTVA
+3005 EAGAGRAVA

-3020 EGALGCLRAE
+3020 EDAVGCLRAE
-3030 VAQRWRRLQQAQE
+3030 AAQRRRRLQQAQE
-3043 AQQFLMELLEAES
+3043 AQQFLTELLEAES
-3056 WLQEQ
+3056 WLQQQ
-3061 GCALDIRDG
+3061 GCALHTQDG
-3070 AQSAEAVRASLRRL
+3070 AQSAEAARASLRRL
-3084 EATRGHL
+3084 EATRRLL
-3091 EAFGPRIESLQ
+3091 EAFGPRLERLQ
-3102 QRATL
+3102 QGAAL
-3107 LEGRQLPGSAQVLA
+3107 LQGGQLPGSAQVLA

-3142 GWREQLQFHRVE
+3142 GWREQLQLHRAE

-3194 KEVQSLGLAKVE
+3194 KEVQSLGPAKVE

-3216 RMAHKYSPQIQA
+3216 RTAHKYNPQIQA

-3242 AMKARTQSLA
+3242 AIKARTQSLA

-3262 AVAWLQSWMQEK
+3262 TVAWLQSWMQEK

-3283 GHSPSSVQTLEQQHR
+3283 GHSPSSVQTFEQQHR

-3354 QKLEQAARGHAFLG
+3354 QQLEQAARGHAFLG

-3417 QDVQKEGQQL
+3417 QVVQQEGQQL

-3444 LEGQLQALTEACI
+3444 LEGQLQALTEACV

-3503 LLLSRHQDLEKLLA
+3503 LLLGRHQDLEKLLA
-3517 VQEEKFAQLQ
+3517 AQEEKFAQLQ

-3557 RPFRSWW
+3557 RPFGSWW

-3609 DTKGAFTTEGF
+3609 DAKGAFTTEGF
-3620 LELKQQLLPAGRQ
+3620 LELKQQLLLAGR
-3633 VSMRRFLLQAPL
+3633 
-3645 LHRTTQLR
+3645 
-3653 GTIRAWHPD
+3653 
-3662 PLKTQA
+3662 
-3668 FPRPGCSL
+3668 
-3676 PSMPSWCSLT
+3676 
-3686 ALSPQ
+3686 Q

-3710 LLWDKKTAAENMAP
+3710 LLWDKRTAAENMAP

-3739 HQHGRKPTFSLKLS
+3739 HQHSRKHTFSLKLS

-3759 LAAPSEGQAESRHR
+3759 RAAPSEGQAESRHH

-3782 PGKSNI
+3782 PSKSNI

-3811 PAEHTAE
+3811 PAEHTGE

-3850 PLQFLPAAGPTQA
+3850 PLQFLPAAGPAQA

-3874 GRAQGPEAN
+3874 GRAQDLGPEAN

>member
-54 TQMQEKT
+54 TRMQEKT

-71 HGQVG
+71 HGRVG

-219 AHRPELLDYCSL
+219 AHRPDLLDYCSL

-402 AGLEHAEAS
+402 AGLERAEAS

-489 LVEISDIL
+489 LAEISDIL

-519 EQLLERLQGQ
+519 EQVLERLQGQ

-603 DSSTGASVEVL
+603 DSSTGTSVEVL

-631 VRARGPA
+631 VRARRTLLEQTLQHA
-638 ETQGTCRPAPCR
+638 EFLDSCEEEEAWVREHERLVEGEALGRDLSTLRAALRKHKALEAEIRRHQAVCADLVRRGCDVGAPG
-650 PHLAATALCP
+650 L
-660 RTQRRLCPPTRPWKP
+660 PTRP
-675 RSATTRLCAPTSC
+675 
-688 GGDATWAPP
+688 
-697 DSPRGRVPARG
+697 G
-708 PRRCRARGSGSGPG
+708 PRERAEALQGAGQRLRARAASWGARLQAAALVQQYAADAADAASWL
-722 RPAGGRGCRRRRW
+722 RERRLALE
-735 SGRCHS
+735 G
-741 RCARRRGP
+741 APRGP
-749 ALLPCCPAA
+749 AREAAGA
-758 LLPCC
+758 LLRSHGRLER
-763 PAALRT
+763 AVHAF
-769 QKVPVGGLLRRLTW
+769 GAELRRLDEQ
-783 ASWPPP
+783 AR
-789 TPGLGGAPPSSAAS
+789 AA
-803 YPRPRLRSSAED
+803 A
-815 EDGLALLILPA
+815 
-826 RSSWNAPFTL
+826 TQV
-836 GSPGTTPRPPS
+836 S
-847 LLCLGEPPLDMLPSV
+847 LT
-862 LSAQVVSALSSLKK
+862 VVSALSSLKR
-876 GRRNPGTWSEV
+876 GRRTPGTWSEV
-887 SCRSGPLGTEEMALS
+887 SCRPGPLGTEKMALS
-902 AELDPYFDPNTILQ
+902 AELDPDFDPNTILQ
-916 TQDCLRR
+916 AQDCLRR

-929 VQAKH
+929 VLAKH

-963 ALLQTL
+963 ALLQML

-983 YENFLTALSVRRGC
+983 YENFLTALSVRRGY
-997 WAEVSSSAEQLKQR
+997 WAEVSSSAEQLKQK

-1049 VCSFLYQCRSTQ
+1049 VCGFLYQCRSTQ

-1126 MLQGLLERGQQHV
+1126 TLQGLLERGQQHV

-1144 AQAEAQARQSFLRE
+1144 VQAEAQARQSFLRE

-1200 LQQERLQQ
+1200 LQQERLRQ
-1208 LEARGQPISALDSP
+1208 LEAWGQPISALDSP

-1266 CFTAACASREAF
+1266 GFTAACASREAF

-1329 AHKVLEQL
+1329 AHKVLVQL

-1346 VQERS
+1346 IQERS

-1373 LVLWIEEKGQRA
+1373 LVLWIEEKGRRA

-1412 TLGHVEGLQQVG
+1412 NLGHVEGLQQVG

-1439 NSLQDL
+1439 SSLQGL

-1465 ARQQAPLLGLLQDA
+1465 ARQQAQLLGLLQDA

-1528 QAHQGLTSQTIMEET
+1528 QAHQGLTSQTVMEET

-1578 LELTWVTEHM
+1578 LELTWVAEHM

-1608 ELRVEVKAHQ
+1608 ELQVEVKAHQ

-1701 DQGATIRL
+1701 DQGATVRL
-1709 IEKHQALQQEL
+1709 IEKHQALRQEL

-1725 SLEELDQKAQI
+1725 SLEELDQRVQT
-1736 LAGPGTAEQLGVVR
+1736 LAGPETSEQLGVVR
-1750 ERLREQLQML
+1750 ERLREQLQVL

-1777 HEFMEEAEELRCWL
+1777 HEFMGEAEELRCWL

-1843 ELGHSAAPNARQR
+1843 DLGHSAAPNARQR

-1888 RDLLEALTQVR
+1888 RDLLEALKQVR

-2023 LLTLGA
+2023 LLTLSA

-2080 QAWEWQEEKL
+2080 QAWERQEEKL
-2090 QTVHQE
+2090 QTVHRE

-2127 EVEQLICK
+2127 EVEQLIRK

-2180 ELAEGRRQALH
+2180 ELAEGRRRALH

-2233 WKHQAFEAE
+2233 RKHQAFEAE
-2242 VQAHEEVITSVTK
+2242 VQAHEGVITAVTK
-2255 DGEALLAQSHP
+2255 DGEALLAQSHL

-2273 RLRELQERWRKL
+2273 RLRELRECWRKL
-2285 RQALAL
+2285 KQALAL

-2305 LRRADLADAWIQEM
+2305 LRRVDLADAWIREM

-2347 VWAQNTV
+2347 VWAQDTV

-2361 ISDLSLKLEKLDPEQ
+2361 INDLSLKLEKLDPEQ
-2376 VKTIHQRRH
+2376 VKTIRQRRH

-2429 ALVQALDH
+2429 ALVQALDL

-2476 QQSPGAANSLSPKQR
+2476 QQSPGAAKSLSPKQR

-2534 RVEMDTRSAPRNPA
+2534 RVEMDTRSAPGNPA

-2574 RSTGQQLLAARLP
+2574 RSTGQRLLAARLP

-2607 GAWRLHQR
+2607 GAWQLHQR

-2676 ISTLEAAARSLH
+2676 ISTLEAAAHSLH

-2719 RCQLEEL
+2719 RRQLEEL

-2774 LDASVHKQ
+2774 LDANVHEQ

-2793 QEGHPASETIQEQ
+2793 QEGHPASETIQER

-2842 DLESWLEPVEI
+2842 DLESWLEPVEV
-2853 KLRAPIGDQAQ
+2853 KLRDPIGDQAQ

-2893 QAQVLTGEGRCLAQ
+2893 QAQVITGEGRCLAQ

-2912 ARRLLHRF
+2912 ARRLLQRL

-2935 ARNLVLQFFR
+2935 ARRLVLQFFR

-2998 DTGRRLV
+2998 DAGRRLV
-3005 EAGAGRTVA
+3005 EAGAGRAVA

-3020 EGALGCLRAE
+3020 EDAVGCLRAE
-3030 VAQRWRRLQQAQE
+3030 AVQRRRRLQQAQE
-3043 AQQFLMELLEAES
+3043 AQQFLTELLEAES
-3056 WLQEQ
+3056 WLQQQ
-3061 GCALDIRDG
+3061 GCALHTQDG
-3070 AQSAEAVRASLRRL
+3070 AQSAEAARASLRRL
-3084 EATRGHL
+3084 EATRRLL
-3091 EAFGPRIESLQ
+3091 EAFGPRLERLQ
-3102 QRATL
+3102 QGAAL
-3107 LEGRQLPGSAQVLA
+3107 LGGQLPGSAQVLA

-3142 GWREQLQFHRVE
+3142 GWREQLQLHRAE

-3194 KEVQSLGLAKVE
+3194 KEVQSLGPAKVE

-3216 RMAHKYSPQIQA
+3216 RTAHKYSPQIQA

-3242 AMKARTQSLA
+3242 AIKARTQSLA

-3262 AVAWLQSWMQEK
+3262 TVAWLQSWMQEK

-3283 GHSPSSVQTLEQQHR
+3283 GHSPSSVQTFEQQHR

-3354 QKLEQAARGHAFLG
+3354 QQLEQAARGHAFLG

-3417 QDVQKEGQQL
+3417 QVVQQEGQQL

-3444 LEGQLQALTEACI
+3444 LEGQLQALTEACV

-3503 LLLSRHQDLEKLLA
+3503 LLLGRHQDLEKLLA
-3517 VQEEKFAQLQ
+3517 AQEEKFAQLQ

-3557 RPFRSWW
+3557 RPFGSWW
-3564 PGVQLAE
+3564 PGIQLAE
-3571 TRDLQPGGPVSP
+3571 TRDLQPSGPISP
-3583 HIPSAT
+3583 HIPC
-3589 TVSLERAARQQEP
+3589 VSLERAARQQEP

-3609 DTKGAFTTEGF
+3609 DAKGAFTTEGF
-3620 LELKQQLLPAGRQ
+3620 LELKQQLLLAGR
-3633 VSMRRFLLQAPL
+3633 
-3645 LHRTTQLR
+3645 
-3653 GTIRAWHPD
+3653 
-3662 PLKTQA
+3662 
-3668 FPRPGCSL
+3668 
-3676 PSMPSWCSLT
+3676 
-3686 ALSPQ
+3686 Q

-3710 LLWDKKTAAENMAP
+3710 LLWDKRTAAENKAP

-3739 HQHGRKPTFSLKLS
+3739 HQHSRKHTFSLKLS

-3759 LAAPSEGQAESRHR
+3759 RAAPSEGQAESRHH
-3773 VLSRTAVLE
+3773 VLSCTAVLE

-3811 PAEHTAE
+3811 PAEHTGE
-3818 TVSSPAAP
+3818 TVSSPADP

-3841 HVSADGQLQ
+3841 PVSADGQLQ
-3850 PLQFLPAAGPTQA
+3850 PLPFLPAAGPAQA

-3874 GRAQGPEAN
+3874 GRAQDLGPEAN

>member
-1 MAGQPHSP
+1 
-9 QQLLGA
+9 
-15 TGHLKQEASRRAPGQ
+15 
-30 LSQARPT
+30 

-54 TQMQEKT
+54 TRMQEKT

-71 HGQVG
+71 RGRVG

-219 AHRPELLDYCSL
+219 AHRPDLLDYCSL

-353 RTQEKPPRLQ
+353 RTEEKPPRLQ

-402 AGLEHAEAS
+402 AGLERAEAS

-489 LVEISDIL
+489 LAEISDIL

-529 KKQMADLQAVLSLL
+529 RKQMADLQTVLSLL

-603 DSSTGASVEVL
+603 DSSTGTGVEVL

-631 VRARGPA
+631 VRARRTLLEQTLQQAEFLDSCEEEEAWVREHERLVEGEALGRDLSTLRAALRKHKALEAEIRHHQAVCADLVRRGCDVGAPGLPRRPGPRERA
-638 ETQGTCRPAPCR
+638 EALQGAGQRLRAR
-650 PHLAATALCP
+650 AASWGARLQAAALVQQYVADAADAASWL
-660 RTQRRLCPPTRPWKP
+660 RERRL
-675 RSATTRLCAPTSC
+675 ALEGAP
-688 GGDATWAPP
+688 
-697 DSPRGRVPARG
+697 
-708 PRRCRARGSGSGPG
+708 
-722 RPAGGRGCRRRRW
+722 
-735 SGRCHS
+735 
-741 RCARRRGP
+741 RGP
-749 ALLPCCPAA
+749 APEAA
-758 LLPCC
+758 E
-763 PAALRT
+763 A
-769 QKVPVGGLLRRLTW
+769 LLRRHGRLERAVHAFGAELRRLDEQARAAAAQVSLT
-783 ASWPPP
+783 
-789 TPGLGGAPPSSAAS
+789 
-803 YPRPRLRSSAED
+803 
-815 EDGLALLILPA
+815 
-826 RSSWNAPFTL
+826 
-836 GSPGTTPRPPS
+836 
-847 LLCLGEPPLDMLPSV
+847 
-862 LSAQVVSALSSLKK
+862 VVSALSSLKK
-876 GRRNPGTWSEV
+876 GRRDPGTRSGV
-887 SCRSGPLGTEEMALS
+887 SCRSGPLGAEKKALS
-902 AELDPYFDPNTILQ
+902 AELHPNSDPDTILQ

-923 DYEGLR
+923 DYEALQ
-929 VQAKH
+929 VLAKH
-934 RRAHL
+934 HRAHL

-963 ALLQTL
+963 ALLQML

-1011 YPEDTPKIQQ
+1011 YPEDIPKIQQ

-1049 VCSFLYQCRSTQ
+1049 VCGFLYQCRSTQ

-1076 GQSEDSHRTLQLVQQ
+1076 GQSEDSHCTLQLVQQ

-1126 MLQGLLERGQQHV
+1126 TLQGLLEQGQQHV

-1190 EHSNLLEEIR
+1190 EHSNLLEEIQ

-1208 LEARGQPISALDSP
+1208 LEAQGQPISALDSP

-1266 CFTAACASREAF
+1266 GFTAACASREAF

-1299 EFGRLLSI
+1299 EFGWLLSV

-1346 VQERS
+1346 IQERS

-1439 NSLQDL
+1439 SSLQGL

-1528 QAHQGLTSQTIMEET
+1528 QAQQGLTSQTVMEET

-1566 SVGLYQF
+1566 SVELYQF

-1578 LELTWVTEHM
+1578 LELTWVAEHM

-1608 ELRVEVKAHQ
+1608 ELQVEVKAHQ
-1618 GQVQQVLGSGRSL
+1618 GQVQQVLGSGWSL

-1683 EDWVKAK
+1683 QDWVKAK

-1701 DQGATIRL
+1701 DRGATVRL
-1709 IEKHQALQQEL
+1709 IEKHQALRQEL

-1725 SLEELDQKAQI
+1725 SLEELDQRAQI
-1736 LAGPGTAEQLGVVR
+1736 LAGPGTSEQLGVVR
-1750 ERLREQLQML
+1750 ERLREQLQVL

-1777 HEFMEEAEELRCWL
+1777 HEFMGEAEELQCWL

-1818 ARFQHQVEL
+1818 ARFQHHVEL

-2008 RELQGEESSREPSGG
+2008 RELQGEESSRDPSGG
-2023 LLTLGA
+2023 LLMLGA

-2080 QAWEWQEEKL
+2080 QAWERQEEKL
-2090 QTVHQE
+2090 QTVHRE

-2233 WKHQAFEAE
+2233 RKHQAFEAE
-2242 VQAHEEVITSVTK
+2242 VQAHEGVITSVTK

-2347 VWAQNTV
+2347 VWAQDTV

-2361 ISDLSLKLEKLDPEQ
+2361 INDLSLKLEKLDPEQ

-2424 LREKA
+2424 LREKV

-2462 AQVEPLEREVGRVC
+2462 AQVESLEREVGRVC

-2502 EAQKRRESLDALHRV
+2502 EAQKQRESLDALHQV

-2534 RVEMDTRSAPRNPA
+2534 RVEMDTQSAPRNPA

-2574 RSTGQQLLAARLP
+2574 RSTGQRLLAARLP

-2635 WLCSQEACPAGDG
+2635 WLCSQEACPGDG

-2676 ISTLEAAARSLH
+2676 ISTLEAAACSLH
-2688 QSGHPDAQGA
+2688 QSGHPNAQGA

-2719 RCQLEEL
+2719 RRQLEEL

-2763 QLWKQQSLQAE
+2763 QLWKQQSLQAQ
-2774 LDASVHKQ
+2774 LDASVHEQ

-2793 QEGHPASETIQEQ
+2793 QEGHPASETIQER

-2821 RRKAAALQEACKALR
+2821 RRKAATLQEACKALR

-2842 DLESWLEPVEI
+2842 DLESWLEPVEV

-2879 AVDRQAGQAQLLLG
+2879 AVDRQAAQAQLLLG
-2893 QAQVLTGEGRCLAQ
+2893 QAQVFTGEGRCLAR

-2935 ARNLVLQFFR
+2935 ARSLVLQFFR

-2969 LSAVRRLQEK
+2969 LSVVRRLQEK

-2998 DTGRRLV
+2998 DAGRRLV
-3005 EAGAGRTVA
+3005 EAGAGRAVA

-3020 EGALGCLRAE
+3020 EGAVGCLRAE
-3030 VAQRWRRLQQAQE
+3030 AVQRRRRLQQAEE
-3043 AQQFLMELLEAES
+3043 AQQFLTELLEAES

-3061 GCALDIRDG
+3061 GCALDIEDG
-3070 AQSAEAVRASLRRL
+3070 ARSAEAARASLRRL

-3091 EAFGPRIESLQ
+3091 EAFGPRLESLQ
-3102 QRATL
+3102 QRAAL
-3107 LEGRQLPGSAQVLA
+3107 LEGTQLPGSAQVLA

-3154 REARLLETWLAGK
+3154 REARLLETWLASK

-3194 KEVQSLGLAKVE
+3194 KEVQSLGPAKVE

-3216 RMAHKYSPQIQA
+3216 RTAHKYSPQIQA

-3242 AMKARTQSLA
+3242 AIKARTQSLA

-3298 CLERELAAMEKE
+3298 CLERELATMEKE
-3310 VARVRME
+3310 MARVRME

-3354 QKLEQAARGHAFLG
+3354 QQLEQAAQGHAFLG
-3368 RCRELLTWA
+3368 RCRELLSWA

-3417 QDVQKEGQQL
+3417 QDVQQEGQQL

-3444 LEGQLQALTEACI
+3444 LEGRLQALTEACV

-3489 LLDPNCGHS
+3489 LLDANCGHS

-3503 LLLSRHQDLEKLLA
+3503 LLLGRHQDLEKLLA
-3517 VQEEKFAQLQ
+3517 AQEEKFAQLQ

-3557 RPFRSWW
+3557 RPFGSWW

-3571 TRDLQPGGPVSP
+3571 TRDLQPGGPISP

-3602 RGARAMG
+3602 KGARAMG
-3609 DTKGAFTTEGF
+3609 DAKGAFTTEGF
-3620 LELKQQLLPAGRQ
+3620 LELKQQLLPA
-3633 VSMRRFLLQAPL
+3633 RR
-3645 LHRTTQLR
+3645 
-3653 GTIRAWHPD
+3653 
-3662 PLKTQA
+3662 
-3668 FPRPGCSL
+3668 
-3676 PSMPSWCSLT
+3676 
-3686 ALSPQ
+3686 Q

-3710 LLWDKKTAAENMAP
+3710 HLWDKKTAAENMAP

-3739 HQHGRKPTFSLKLS
+3739 HQHGRKHAFSLKLS
-3753 SEVETL
+3753 SEVENL
-3759 LAAPSEGQAESRHR
+3759 RAAPSEGQAESPHH

-3850 PLQFLPAAGPTQA
+3850 PLQFLPAAGPAQA

-3874 GRAQGPEAN
+3874 GRAQDLGPEAN

>member
-54 TQMQEKT
+54 TRMQEKT

-71 HGQVG
+71 HGRVG

-219 AHRPELLDYCSL
+219 AHRPDLLDYCSL

-402 AGLEHAEAS
+402 AGLERAEAS

-476 EASIP
+476 EVSIP

-489 LVEISDIL
+489 LAEISDIL

-514 ISGRW
+514 LSGRW
-519 EQLLERLQGQ
+519 EQVLERLQGQ

-603 DSSTGASVEVL
+603 DSSTGTSVEVL

-631 VRARGPA
+631 VRARRTLLEQTLQHA
-638 ETQGTCRPAPCR
+638 EFLDSCEEEEAWVREHERLVEGEALGRDLSTLRAALRKHKALEAEIRRHQAVCADLVRRGCDVGAPG
-650 PHLAATALCP
+650 L
-660 RTQRRLCPPTRPWKP
+660 PTRP
-675 RSATTRLCAPTSC
+675 
-688 GGDATWAPP
+688 
-697 DSPRGRVPARG
+697 G
-708 PRRCRARGSGSGPG
+708 PRERAEALQGAGQRLRARAASWGARLQAAALVQQYAADAADAASWL
-722 RPAGGRGCRRRRW
+722 RERRLALE
-735 SGRCHS
+735 G
-741 RCARRRGP
+741 APRGP
-749 ALLPCCPAA
+749 AQEAAEA
-758 LLPCC
+758 LLRSHGRLER
-763 PAALRT
+763 AVHAF
-769 QKVPVGGLLRRLTW
+769 GAELRRLDEQ
-783 ASWPPP
+783 AR
-789 TPGLGGAPPSSAAS
+789 AA
-803 YPRPRLRSSAED
+803 A
-815 EDGLALLILPA
+815 
-826 RSSWNAPFTL
+826 TQV
-836 GSPGTTPRPPS
+836 S
-847 LLCLGEPPLDMLPSV
+847 LT
-862 LSAQVVSALSSLKK
+862 VVSALSSLKR
-876 GRRNPGTWSEV
+876 GQRTPGTWSEV
-887 SCRSGPLGTEEMALS
+887 SCRPGPLGTEKMALS
-902 AELDPYFDPNTILQ
+902 AELDPDFDPNTILQ

-929 VQAKH
+929 VLAKH

-963 ALLQTL
+963 ALLQML

-983 YENFLTALSVRRGC
+983 YENFLTALSVRRGY
-997 WAEVSSSAEQLKQR
+997 WAEVSSSAEQLKQK

-1049 VCSFLYQCRSTQ
+1049 VCGFLYQCRSTQ

-1126 MLQGLLERGQQHV
+1126 TLQGLLERGQQHV

-1144 AQAEAQARQSFLRE
+1144 VQAEAQARQSFLRE

-1167 GVWAQLHSEEKVVD
+1167 GVWVQLHSEEKVVD

-1208 LEARGQPISALDSP
+1208 LEAWGQPISALDSP

-1266 CFTAACASREAF
+1266 GFTAACASREAF

-1346 VQERS
+1346 IQERS

-1373 LVLWIEEKGQRA
+1373 LVLWTEEKGRRA

-1396 LQQLRQHEA
+1396 LQQLRQHEV

-1412 TLGHVEGLQQVG
+1412 NLGHVEGLQQVG

-1439 NSLQDL
+1439 SSLQGL

-1465 ARQQAPLLGLLQDA
+1465 ARQQAQLLGLLQDA

-1528 QAHQGLTSQTIMEET
+1528 QAHQGLTSQTVMEET

-1566 SVGLYQF
+1566 SIGLYQF

-1578 LELTWVTEHM
+1578 LELTWVAEHM

-1608 ELRVEVKAHQ
+1608 ELQVEVKAHQ

-1701 DQGATIRL
+1701 DQGATVRL
-1709 IEKHQALQQEL
+1709 IEKHQALRQEL

-1725 SLEELDQKAQI
+1725 SLEELDQRVQT
-1736 LAGPGTAEQLGVVR
+1736 LAGPETSEQLGVVR
-1750 ERLREQLQML
+1750 ERLREQLQVL

-1777 HEFMEEAEELRCWL
+1777 HEFMGEAEELRCWL

-1843 ELGHSAAPNARQR
+1843 DLGHSAAPNARQR

-1888 RDLLEALTQVR
+1888 RDLLEALKQVR

-2023 LLTLGA
+2023 LLTLSA

-2080 QAWEWQEEKL
+2080 QAWERQEEKL
-2090 QTVHQE
+2090 QTVHRE

-2127 EVEQLICK
+2127 EVEQLIRK

-2161 DPKVQERLHAVL
+2161 DSKVQERLHAVL

-2180 ELAEGRRQALH
+2180 ELAEGRRRALH

-2233 WKHQAFEAE
+2233 RKHQAFEAE
-2242 VQAHEEVITSVTK
+2242 VQAHEGVITSVTK
-2255 DGEALLAQSHP
+2255 DGEALLAQSHL

-2273 RLRELQERWRKL
+2273 RLRELQECWRKL
-2285 RQALAL
+2285 KQALAL

-2347 VWAQNTV
+2347 VWAQDTV

-2361 ISDLSLKLEKLDPEQ
+2361 INDLSLKLEKLDPEQ
-2376 VKTIHQRRH
+2376 VKTIRLRRH

-2429 ALVQALDH
+2429 ALVQALDL

-2476 QQSPGAANSLSPKQR
+2476 QQSPGAAKSLSPKQR

-2534 RVEMDTRSAPRNPA
+2534 RVEMDTRSAPGNPA

-2574 RSTGQQLLAARLP
+2574 RSTGQRLLAARLP

-2607 GAWRLHQR
+2607 GAWQLHHR

-2714 GAGTR
+2714 GARTR
-2719 RCQLEEL
+2719 RHQLEEL

-2774 LDASVHKQ
+2774 LDANVHEQ

-2793 QEGHPASETIQEQ
+2793 QEGYPASETIQER

-2842 DLESWLEPVEI
+2842 DLESWLEPVEV
-2853 KLRAPIGDQAQ
+2853 KLRDPIGDQAQ

-2893 QAQVLTGEGRCLAQ
+2893 QAQVFTGEGRCLAQ

-2912 ARRLLHRF
+2912 ARRLLQRL

-2935 ARNLVLQFFR
+2935 ARRLVLQFFR

-2998 DTGRRLV
+2998 DAGRRLV
-3005 EAGAGRTVA
+3005 EAGAGRAVA

-3020 EGALGCLRAE
+3020 EDAVGCLRAE
-3030 VAQRWRRLQQAQE
+3030 AAQRRRRLQQAQE
-3043 AQQFLMELLEAES
+3043 AQQFLTELLEAES
-3056 WLQEQ
+3056 WLQQQ
-3061 GCALDIRDG
+3061 GCALDTQDG
-3070 AQSAEAVRASLRRL
+3070 AQSAEAARASLRRL
-3084 EATRGHL
+3084 EATRRLL
-3091 EAFGPRIESLQ
+3091 EAFGPRMERLQ
-3102 QRATL
+3102 QGAAL
-3107 LEGRQLPGSAQVLA
+3107 LQGGQLPGSAQVLA

-3142 GWREQLQFHRVE
+3142 GWREQLQLHRAE

-3167 VAAAESQ
+3167 VATAESQ

-3194 KEVQSLGLAKVE
+3194 KEVQSLGPAKVE

-3216 RMAHKYSPQIQA
+3216 RTAHKYNPQIQA

-3242 AMKARTQSLA
+3242 AIKARTQVNAPRPGRGSPGAGTSLPSAWVQDKQTRRLCSLA

-3262 AVAWLQSWMQEK
+3262 TVAWLQSWMQEK

-3354 QKLEQAARGHAFLG
+3354 QQLEQAARGHAFLG

-3417 QDVQKEGQQL
+3417 QVVQQEGQQL

-3444 LEGQLQALTEACI
+3444 LEGQLQALTEACV
-3457 LRRERCEENWGLQK
+3457 LRREHCEENWGLQK

-3503 LLLSRHQDLEKLLA
+3503 LLLGRHQDLEKLLA
-3517 VQEEKFAQLQ
+3517 AQEEKFAQLQ

-3557 RPFRSWW
+3557 RPFGSWW

-3609 DTKGAFTTEGF
+3609 DAKGAFTTEGF
-3620 LELKQQLLPAGRQ
+3620 LELKQQLLLAGR
-3633 VSMRRFLLQAPL
+3633 
-3645 LHRTTQLR
+3645 
-3653 GTIRAWHPD
+3653 
-3662 PLKTQA
+3662 
-3668 FPRPGCSL
+3668 
-3676 PSMPSWCSLT
+3676 
-3686 ALSPQ
+3686 Q

-3710 LLWDKKTAAENMAP
+3710 LLWDKRTAAENMAP

-3739 HQHGRKPTFSLKLS
+3739 HQHSRKHTFSLKLS

-3759 LAAPSEGQAESRHR
+3759 RAAPSEGQAESRHH
-3773 VLSRTAVLE
+3773 VLSCTAVLE

-3788 KAPADGVSA
+3788 KAPASGVSGKSELCVTPA
-3797 QSLSLELRARPVGF
+3797 YCVLTWWKRSGCSLGS
-3811 PAEHTAE
+3811 
-3818 TVSSPAAP
+3818 
-3826 LRLHGCPLTSSLRGM
+3826 
-3841 HVSADGQLQ
+3841 
-3850 PLQFLPAAGPTQA
+3850 FL
-3863 PAPGSSCLSCP
+3863 
-3874 GRAQGPEAN
+3874 
-3883 PELAPTKDNL
+3883 